1 MQKKID
7 KFSVTHC
14 LFRCKMSNMDW
25 LNYHHLLYFWVVAR
39 EGSIAKACEELSL
52 AQPTISGQLRML
64 EDDLGEKLF
73 KRAGRGLVLTEVGHT
88 VYRYAEEIFGLG
100 KEIKE
105 IVRGGRPERSP
116 RLIVGVTEVLPK
128 LVAYRLLEPALREPD
143 PVQLICWEGK
153 LENLLAELAIHKLDV
168 VLADAPLPPMFGIRA
183 YSHLLIEC
191 GISFMA
197 PPQLAKKCQ
206 RRFPQSI
213 KSAPFLLPTE
223 NTVLR
228 RSLEHWFG
236 AHDIHPR
243 VVGEF
248 EDSALLKAFGQ
259 AGSGIF
265 VVPTLIEAE
274 VKRQY
279 RVSCIGKVPSIRER
293 FYAISIE
300 RKIKHPAVKAISEAA
315 ENVLLP

>member
-1 MQKKID
+1 MTYRNIQ
-7 KFSVTHC
+7 C
-14 LFRCKMSNMDW
+14 NMWDMEW

-39 EGSIAKACEELSL
+39 EGSIAKACEELRL

-73 KRAGRGLVLTEVGHT
+73 RRAGRGLILTEAGHT
-88 VYRYAEEIFGLG
+88 VYRYAEEIFALG

-105 IVRGGRPERSP
+105 VVRGGRPERSP

-128 LVAYRLLEPALREPD
+128 LVAYRLLEPALRGPD
-143 PVQLICWEGK
+143 PVQLTCWEGK
-153 LENLLAELAIHKLDV
+153 LENLLAELALHKLDI
-168 VLADAPLPPMFGIRA
+168 VLADAPLPPMLGIRA
-183 YSHLLIEC
+183 YSHQLIEC

-197 PPQLAKKCQ
+197 PPRLVQKCR

-213 KSAPFLLPTE
+213 RGAPFLLPTD

-236 AHDIHPR
+236 AHDIRPK
-243 VVGEF
+243 VIGEF

-259 AGSGIF
+259 AGCGILA
-265 VVPTLIEAE
+265 VPTLIETE
-274 VKRQY
+274 VQRQY
-279 RVSCIGKVPSIRER
+279 RVQPIGHVPTIRER
-293 FYAISIE
+293 FYAISME
-300 RKIKHPAVKAISEAA
+300 RKIKHPAVRAISDAA
-315 ENVLLP
+315 QETTIEED